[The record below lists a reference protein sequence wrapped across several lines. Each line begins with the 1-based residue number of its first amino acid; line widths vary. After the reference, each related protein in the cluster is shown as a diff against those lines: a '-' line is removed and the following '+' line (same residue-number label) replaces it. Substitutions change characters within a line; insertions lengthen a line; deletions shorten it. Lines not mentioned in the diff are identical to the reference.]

1 MTTRQAVL
9 ILAAGHG
16 RRMGEPKVFTL
27 YAGQTFL
34 QRILLR
40 CRESGSPVTLVLDPG
55 FRPMVEAELRRENA
69 QPLTLVEAD
78 GHEAMIASV
87 KAGLRSG
94 TCDGGFWL
102 WPVDAPFI
110 SAQGWA
116 RAVAEVGGDPDHV
129 RKLRVRQHTG
139 HPIWY
144 PAWCVPEILA
154 GSWHNGLRGFLADH
168 RERVKVLAMGREF
181 LKDVNTPEQL
191 AQVPDHVE

>member
-1 MTTRQAVL
+1 MTTKQAVL

-16 RRMGEPKVFTL
+16 RRMGEPKVFSVFR
-27 YAGQTFL
+27 GQTFL

-40 CRESGSPVTLVLDPG
+40 SRESGSPVTLVLDPG
-55 FRPMVEAELRRENA
+55 FRAPVEAELRRERA
-69 QPLTLVEAD
+69 QPLTIVEAD

-94 TCDGGFWL
+94 TCDRGFWL

-110 SAQGWA
+110 SRGGWA
-116 RAVAEVGGDPDHV
+116 QAVAEVGREPALV
-129 RKLRVRQHTG
+129 RKLRVNDHTG

-154 GSWHNGLRGFLADH
+154 GSWHNGLRGFLAQHPDKV
-168 RERVKVLAMGREF
+168 RVLCLEGEF
-181 LKDVNTPEQL
+181 LRDVNTPEQL